1 MKSPRKD
8 FKEVNELIELAI
20 EGSISPE
27 QSQRLNDW
35 IISDPAIRRHYCEYI
50 QLSVCIERLSA
61 NISATE
67 MSEYDMIFDQELWN
81 QLARE
86 EQTAPELEIPLEQ
99 SQDELIQKVV
109 YPPKEKRKLSKFSIF
124 MLLNAAA
131 IVLFFI
137 FLRLTPPK
145 GGIEVATLTDGIN
158 ANWAN
163 VAEPMEKGT
172 RLTTG
177 NEPLLLREGYIELL
191 FDNRTQV
198 TVEGP
203 AEFRVLTD
211 DRLCLNYGKAYMKV
225 PKEAIGFSVYTQNA
239 KIIDMGTEFGVL
251 AEVGGNTQLHVL
263 KGKTMLMTRGAG
275 KVNMEVGEGTAKII
289 SDDIGE
295 IADIECRTEY
305 FVRDINSQSKCVW
318 KGQSEISLTDIVGGG
333 NGLGTGIIDMGI
345 NPISGMPSKAVVNHN
360 GAVTNE
366 YHPVPSNPYIDGVF
380 VPNGRTKQ
388 IISSRGHI
396 FRECPISN
404 GDWYISF
411 HSAMRQLDSQVT
423 PDATASD
430 SPYVPCI
437 LQHANMGITY
447 DLQAIRS
454 LLPDINIVR
463 FRSKFGIGAEVDRPC
478 NADFWI
484 LVDGELRYKK
494 TQVKE
499 KKKYFS
505 VDIEL
510 SEKDRFLTL
519 VTTEGQN
526 PESDVPAIDSDW
538 CRFADPVLLL
548 E

>member
-20 EGSISPE
+20 EGSISSE

-295 IADIECRTEY
+295 I
-305 FVRDINSQSKCVW
+305 S
-318 KGQSEISLTDIVGGG
+318 DIVGGG

-454 LLPDINIVR
+454 LLPDVNIVR

-519 VTTEGQN
+519 VTTDGQDPEGRVYDDYVI
-526 PESDVPAIDSDW
+526 STIDSDW
-538 CRFADPVLLL
+538 CRFAEPVLIL